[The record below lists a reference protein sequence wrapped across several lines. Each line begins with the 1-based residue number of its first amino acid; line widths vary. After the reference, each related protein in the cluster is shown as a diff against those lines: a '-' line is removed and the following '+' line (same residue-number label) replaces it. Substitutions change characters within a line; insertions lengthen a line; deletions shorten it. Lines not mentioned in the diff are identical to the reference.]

1 MSRVRFFIYQFT
13 LFVSLILLSVYSDS
27 YISQPFSR
35 VDFIAICIS
44 APIFVLI
51 VSQIGKLY
59 IRFNTKLRK
68 KVLLSITAFI
78 LAFVFI
84 ALIENVWFEIKGE
97 MLFN

>member
-1 MSRVRFFIYQFT
+1 MNWVKFLIYQFA
-13 LFVSLILLSVYSDS
+13 LFFALILLSVYSDS

-35 VDFIAICIS
+35 VDLIAMYNS
-44 APIFVLI
+44 APIFALI
-51 VSQIGKLY
+51 VSFIGKLY

-68 KVLLSITAFI
+68 KFLLSITAFI

-84 ALIENVWFEIKGE
+84 AIIDNVWFEIKGE